1 MKVLLDT
8 NILIHREAN
17 KIVNNEI
24 GILFNW
30 LDKLHYEK
38 WIHPSSLSEIRKH
51 IDKNVVK
58 TFEAKLKNYNI
69 LKTEARETPEIIE
82 IRKKFDKN
90 ENDKID
96 TSLIKELYNERVDYL
111 ITEDR
116 KIHEKANEL
125 RIIDRIFTIDGFLEK
140 VTAENP
146 GLSEYKVLSVK
157 KIYFGDVNLDDP
169 FFDSFKE
176 DYPGFEIW
184 FNKKANEEVY
194 ICLSENGEVLAFLYI
209 KKETTEENYSNIKP
223 PFAPKTRLKIGTFKV
238 ISNGFRLG
246 ERFLKIVFDNA
257 FKNRVDEIYV
267 TIFDKR
273 DEHIRLMGLLSDWGF
288 KDYGEKI
295 NSYGIEKI
303 YIKNFHPVPDKN
315 NPKETFPFISS
326 NDGRRFFIVPIY
338 PEYHTELLPDSILNT
353 ESPKDFIENSPHR
366 NAIQK
371 VYISRSVDRD
381 LHSGDI
387 IVFYRTAE
395 PGHPAYYTSVVTTI
409 GIIES
414 KIDNILNVTEF
425 INLCRKRSVFSDGE
439 LEKFWNYK
447 SRSRPFIVNFLY
459 LYSLP
464 KRLNLETLRSLG
476 AITNAPRGFE
486 QINFTQLR
494 TILRGAMS
502 DESFIINQT

>member
-24 GILFNW
+24 GVLFNW
-30 LDKLHYEK
+30 IDRLHYEK
-38 WIHPSSLSEIRKH
+38 WIHPFSISEIKKH

-58 TFEAKLKNYNI
+58 TFEAKLRNYNI
-69 LKTEARETPEIIE
+69 LKTEAKETPEIIA

-90 ENDKID
+90 ENDGID
-96 TSLIKELYNERVDYL
+96 TSLIKELYNNRVDYL

-125 RIIDRIFTIDGFLEK
+125 GILDRIFTIDGFLEK
-140 VTAENP
+140 VTTENP
-146 GLSEYKVLSVK
+146 KLSEYKILSVK
-157 KIYFGDVNLDDP
+157 KAYFGDVNLDDP

-176 DYPGFEIW
+176 DYQGFEIW
-184 FNKKANEEVY
+184 FNKKANEEAY
-194 ICLSENGEVLAFLYI
+194 ICLSEKEDVLAFLYV
-209 KKETTEENYSNIKP
+209 KKETAEENYSDIKP
-223 PFAPKTRLKIGTFKV
+223 IFTPKTRLKIGTFKV

-257 FKNRVDEIYV
+257 LKNKVDEIYV

-273 DEHIRLMGLLSDWGF
+273 DDHIRLIGLLLDWGF
-288 KDYGEKI
+288 KNYGEKI
-295 NSYGIEKI
+295 NSYGNEKV
-303 YIKNFHPVPDKN
+303 YIKNFHPVPDKK
-315 NPKETFPFISS
+315 NPKETFPFISL

-338 PEYHTELLPDSILNT
+338 PKYHTELLPDSILNT

-371 VYISRSVDRD
+371 VYISRSWERD

-395 PGHPAYYTSVVTTI
+395 NGRSGYYTSVVTTI
-409 GIIES
+409 GIVES
-414 KIDNILNVTEF
+414 KIDNIPNITEF
-425 INLCRKRSVFSDGE
+425 INLCRKRSVFPDNGLKE
-439 LEKFWNYK
+439 FWDRNPK
-447 SRSRPFIVNFLY
+447 DRPFIVNFLY

-464 KRLNLETLRSLG
+464 KRLNLNILINLG
-476 AITNAPRGFE
+476 VIASAPRGFE
-486 QINFTQLR
+486 RIFLPQFQ
-494 TILRGAMS
+494 TILKESMT
-502 DESFIINQT
+502 DESFIVN